1 MPSVAMRRWAILRGA
16 HTKARMQAD
25 LRPSTWPVR
34 KEHRR
39 TRAKAANGTRDIPS
53 TRAIPDAESS
63 LERRDVAVVAMR
75 FLSAPLLAA
84 LALSASAFDLEG
96 HRGARG
102 LAPENTL
109 AAFRKALEI
118 GVTTIE
124 TDMAVTRDDVI
135 VISHDPFLNPD
146 LVRDPE
152 GHWLTGKGP
161 PIRTLTLAE
170 LRRYDVGRA
179 NPASKYAQQF
189 PEQRPADGERFPRLA
204 ELFALGKASG
214 KPVRFNIETKITPTS
229 GADTPDVATFA
240 RLVVAAVRDAG
251 VTDRVTV
258 ESFDWRTLRAVKRLA
273 PEIETSCIT
282 MQTKSNDTVSDV
294 DGAASPWH
302 AGLALRDHGGS
313 LPATVKAA
321 GCSVWSMFW
330 RNLTSR
336 ELAEAHALGL
346 KVLPWTVNDP
356 SEMRRLIELGVDG
369 IVTDYPDRLR
379 AVTSE
384 KKMALP

>member
-1 MPSVAMRRWAILRGA
+1 
-16 HTKARMQAD
+16 
-25 LRPSTWPVR
+25 
-34 KEHRR
+34 
-39 TRAKAANGTRDIPS
+39 
-53 TRAIPDAESS
+53 
-63 LERRDVAVVAMR
+63 
-75 FLSAPLLAA
+75 
-84 LALSASAFDLEG
+84 
-96 HRGARG
+96 
-102 LAPENTL
+102 
-109 AAFRKALEI
+109 
-118 GVTTIE
+118 VTTIE

-204 ELFALGKASG
+204 ELFVLGKASG
-214 KPVRFNIETKITPTS
+214 KPVRFQHRDQDHAHERRGHPRCR
-229 GADTPDVATFA
+229 DVRAA
-240 RLVVAAVRDAG
+240 RRRGCARCRRDRPR
-251 VTDRVTV
+251 DCRVFRLAHAPGS
-258 ESFDWRTLRAVKRLA
+258 ERLA